1 MKKIY
6 GNAPKLVAELKCE
19 SEEMFFYQYLP
30 IRMVDKGSAILLPNQ
45 LEFLRDLVNEAAKDF
60 INEFGSEEYYKSY
73 MYLTAKRLY
82 VRTGKN
88 LNREGWHSDGFGTN
102 DINYI
107 WCDSVPTLYF
117 DEKIENIPTE
127 CSAVLNLFDD
137 LGFEAFLKKETKT
150 IKTNA
155 LYRLDETVIHSVA
168 YYIGE
173 PIIRTFVKVSFSRD
187 KYNLKGNSHNYLF
200 DYEWEM
206 KDRELER
213 NHPSKM

>member
-6 GNAPKLVAELKCE
+6 GSAPKLVTELKCE

-30 IRMVDKGSAILLPNQ
+30 IRMVDKGSAILLPKQ

-73 MYLTAKRLY
+73 MYLTVKRLY
-82 VRTGKN
+82 VSTGRN

-107 WCDSVPTLYF
+107 WCDSVPTEYFEDILYF
-117 DEKIENIPTE
+117 VPTE
-127 CSAVLNLFDD
+127 CSEALEYFDNLGKLFSQSCMTD
-137 LGFEAFLKKETKT
+137 K
-150 IKTNA
+150 INTNA
-155 LYRLDETVIHSVA
+155 LYRLDETVIHSVG
-168 YYIGE
+168 YYIGN

-200 DYEWEM
+200 DYKWEM

-213 NHPSKM
+213 NHPSKV